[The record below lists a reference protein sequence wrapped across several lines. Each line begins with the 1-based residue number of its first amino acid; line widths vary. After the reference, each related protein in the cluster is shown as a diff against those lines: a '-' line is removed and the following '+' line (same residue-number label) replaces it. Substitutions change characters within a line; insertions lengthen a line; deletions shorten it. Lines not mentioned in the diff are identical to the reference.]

1 MSIFLILD
9 ALIPEQFRKSR
20 IMATEDTT
28 ATSGARLHR
37 LFDLESAAVVTI
49 LLGLFQLLLSA
60 AVYYTDQI
68 LANFFMLPVVMGII
82 IVTGGSFTI
91 ANERNPSRTLLRG
104 CAYSNVTG
112 VLGSLLAFCLYCYTL
127 ETHSNEDQCPNTPDY
142 YYYHAFC
149 PTKMLAGYSWSLKL
163 LLLLY
168 DAGALILHSLL
179 SVSAVVM
186 LKKHTQ

>member
-1 MSIFLILD
+1 
-9 ALIPEQFRKSR
+9 
-20 IMATEDTT
+20 MANEDTT
-28 ATSGARLHR
+28 ATSGAKLHR
-37 LFDLESAAVVTI
+37 LFDLESAGVVTI

-91 ANERNPSRTLLRG
+91 ANEKNPSRTLLRG
-104 CAYSNVTG
+104 SAYSNVIG

-127 ETHSNEDQCPNTPDY
+127 KTPMKTITEDQCLYPRPY
-142 YYYHAFC
+142 LFIPAYC
-149 PTKMLAGYSWSLKL
+149 PAKMLAGYSWSLKL

-186 LKKHTQ
+186 LKKNAQ